1 MLACRPLCIQL
12 VLRVPNPKSPR
23 VAMSLRV
30 ALVLVV
36 IALMLA
42 TSRAEAHE
50 GWGIVVHRS
59 GWIYVADIPAN
70 IIWRISRD
78 GKVELV
84 AAGKHSHALVLD
96 SAGNVYG
103 TNPHLTLPI
112 RSVWRLSLNGQ
123 LSDIIAP
130 TENFPLGLQSFMMDS
145 TGNLYSA
152 NARNAQTPELLLLRR
167 SPDGQI
173 TTLAGGTVG
182 HRDGISSTAQFT
194 GIDGMAWGPDGSL
207 YLTDGSYVRRV
218 FQDGTVTTLGTAPL
232 TERKW
237 DEDLLGIAV
246 AASGDVY
253 VADHA
258 GRRILRITPTGA
270 ASTVQR
276 TGWLWTPTGIAVAG
290 DGLYVLEH
298 LRMPLA
304 ILGDLAIG
312 PYLRVRI
319 ISEGGSVTELARMWG
334 RNTATAAAVCAA
346 IVFVTAGVW
355 YLRRRRRRTRHSAA

>member
-1 MLACRPLCIQL
+1 M
-12 VLRVPNPKSPR
+12 NGSFR
-23 VAMSLRV
+23 VAV
-30 ALVLVV
+30 VLVV
-36 IALMLA
+36 TGLMLA
-42 TSRAEAHE
+42 PSRAEAHE

-96 SAGNVYG
+96 SAGNISG

-112 RSVWRLSLNGQ
+112 RSVWRLGLNGQ

-130 TENFPLGLQSFMMDS
+130 TENFPLGLQSFLMDS
-145 TGNLYSA
+145 AGNMYSV

-167 SPDGQI
+167 NPDGQI

-182 HRDGISSTAQFT
+182 HRDGISSTAQFA

-207 YLTDGSYVRRV
+207 YLTDGPYVRRV
-218 FQDGTVTTLGTAPL
+218 FQDGTVTTLGTAQL

-258 GRRILRITPTGA
+258 GRRILKITPAGA
-270 ASTVQR
+270 ASTVRR

-290 DGLYVLEH
+290 DGLYVMEH

-312 PYLRVRI
+312 PYMRVRHI
-319 ISEGGSVTELARMWG
+319 AGDGSVNLLARMWG
-334 RNTATAAAVCAA
+334 RNTASAAAVLAVV
-346 IVFVTAGVW
+346 IGVIIGAT
-355 YLRRRRRRTRHSAA
+355 YLRSRRKRTVRSAA